1 MLPKHIEKNPNH
13 ISSNNMILNNVTS
26 VYSVFVFH
34 SSPRPNDVTGVQSL
48 FPCVLVCFQ
57 AWSVTEWHQ
66 YSPSRPGNPYLELNP
81 SQPCTIDLS
90 VTSHVLI
97 TKQQDTQTQ
106 TANTARSLTLIWDKW
121 WCCYVDRKQW
131 IPFRQLSDCIQRQ
144 NTNPTHGAFSY
155 WFSYLSTV

>member
-1 MLPKHIEKNPNH
+1 MAMSHLC
-13 ISSNNMILNNVTS
+13 ILFLFSAAHPDLMTSLEYSRFFHASWSVFKCHWVTS
-26 VYSVFVFH
+26 V
-34 SSPRPNDVTGVQSL
+34 
-48 FPCVLVCFQ
+48 FP
-57 AWSVTEWHQ
+57 SK
-66 YSPSRPGNPYLELNP
+66 PGNPYLELNP
-81 SQPCTIDLS
+81 SQSCTIDLS

-144 NTNPTHGAFSY
+144 NTNPTHEASKLIQLLVN
-155 WFSYLSTV
+155 SII